1 MKVFIDIGGHYGET
15 LKEVMKSK
23 YNFDKIYCF
32 EPSSKCFNKL
42 DKIAKSDNR
51 VHICKFGLGAKN
63 SEIELFEPGKLS
75 ASIFNPN
82 LNNRENLKLDKEKIK
97 IVNASEW
104 VKNNLSQSD
113 INVAK
118 VNAEGSE
125 IDILKSWIQSD
136 CLRVFYSVVTMF
148 DIRYFPK
155 FRHLEREIRNELKL
169 KKYFNVCDADEI
181 IRGKT
186 HSKRINNWLTIFGLE
201 SEINSKEELQKLYGP
216 IIKNYS
222 LKKVSFYQLEPYI
235 KEFIRYESFP
245 KLLKRPFRFLKMII
259 GKNKETKN

>member
-15 LKEVMKSK
+15 LTEVMKSK
-23 YNFDKIYCF
+23 YNFDKIFCF
-32 EPSSKCFNKL
+32 EPSSKCFKKL
-42 DKIAKSDNR
+42 DTIAKSDKR
-51 VHICKFGLGAKN
+51 IHICKFGLGATN

-82 LNNRENLKLDKEKIK
+82 DINSSNLKLDKEKIK

-104 VKNNLSQSD
+104 VENNLSQSD

-118 VNAEGSE
+118 DNAEGSE
-125 IDILKSWIQSD
+125 IDILKSWINSD
-136 CLRVFYSVVTMF
+136 CLKVFYSVVTMF
-148 DIRYFPK
+148 DIRNFPK
-155 FRHLEREIRNELKL
+155 FRHLEREIRNELNSRT
-169 KKYFNVCDADEI
+169 YYNVCDADEI

-186 HSKRINNWLTIFGLE
+186 HEKRINNWLSIFGLE
-201 SEINSKEELQKLYGP
+201 SEIISKEELQKHYGS

-222 LKKVSFYQLEPYI
+222 LKNRSFYQIEPYI
-235 KEFIRYESFP
+235 KEMITYESFP
-245 KLLKRPFRFLKMII
+245 KLVKKPFRFLKMII